1 METSSLMRFHQRG
14 HHVPAKTTA
23 KDVAAAAGVSTATVD
38 RVLNNRGGVAPEKE
52 RLVLEWAR
60 KLRLDRAMDQRA
72 SRTLRIAVAIQPPDN
87 PFHAALQEAFNAA
100 YRLYPQFNMQF
111 RVHHI
116 SARSGKETARLISNA
131 ADDHDG
137 IVIIAPQ
144 DDDVIAS
151 LRKFQAVGKPILT
164 LATDIGG
171 LSGHRYVGPD
181 NRQAGRVAGD
191 IMGRLLGK
199 EGGRIIVVVGMLSMT
214 GHAEREHGFRA
225 VLKERYPNCHA
236 LPPIESFEIAERAG
250 DMVFD
255 LLRRDAGIRGIY
267 NASAGVESVAAAMRA
282 LGRAETIFVTHE
294 LTEARQ
300 RLVKEGL
307 IDVII
312 DQNPHLEA
320 QICIATIAS
329 HFGRHQGSIPDAA
342 TGLRICMME
351 NCEMSRF
358 SEL

>member
-1 METSSLMRFHQRG
+1 M
-14 HHVPAKTTA
+14 PAKTTA

-60 KLRLDRAMDQRA
+60 KLRLDRAMDLRA

-87 PFHAALQEAFNAA
+87 PFHAALQDAFNAA

-116 SARSGKETARLISNA
+116 SAQSPKATARLIAGA

-137 IVIIAPQ
+137 IVIVAPQ
-144 DDDVIAS
+144 DDDVIAA
-151 LRKFQAVGKPILT
+151 LGKFRAGGKPILT

-171 LSGHRYVGPD
+171 LTGHRYVGPD

-199 EGGRIIVVVGMLSMT
+199 DGGRVVVIVGMLSMT
-214 GHAEREHGFRA
+214 GHAERELGFRA
-225 VLKERYPNCHA
+225 VLQERFPHCDV
-236 LPPIESFEIAERAG
+236 LPPIESFELADRAG

-255 LLRRDAGIRGIY
+255 MLRKDATIRGIY
-267 NASAGVESVAAAMRA
+267 NASAGVESVATAMRA
-282 LGRAETIFVTHE
+282 LGREDTIFVTHE

-300 RLVKEGL
+300 RLIKEGL

-329 HFGRHQGSIPDAA
+329 HFGRHQGSIPDAS
-342 TGLRICMME
+342 TGLRICMTE
-351 NCEMSRF
+351 NCEMVRF
-358 SEL
+358 AGP